1 MPSSPVTAAIRDR
14 SRGDGGTC
22 GECRAKLPDLV
33 GEAMTETVGEDT
45 ASAQDYS
52 QR

>member
-1 MPSSPVTAAIRDR
+1 VQ
-14 SRGDGGTC
+14 
-22 GECRAKLPDLV
+22 AKLPDLV